1 MTRLLALLLPFL
13 MLAGC
18 SAAPKPV
25 FERLS
30 FDYLTKIKINVGTV
44 DIDENWVPRG
54 SLRQIG
60 FLAPTR
66 PVVALRTMAA
76 ERLVPGGTT
85 GRALFVIDDASLVLT
100 RGRYEAS
107 FAVHLDL
114 RDDMD
119 KTIATATAALRGSR
133 KATDDTDED
142 AVRIDLDALVRKM
155 MDDMNVEFEFQVRS
169 ALKAYLQNTSPD
181 APTPAAVDAQD
192 LTTPTLTPPTVTPP
206 LKP

>member
-1 MTRLLALLLPFL
+1 MTRLLALFLPFL
-13 MLAGC
+13 VLAGC

-25 FERLS
+25 FERLT
-30 FDYLTKIKINVGTV
+30 FDYLTKIKLNVGSIDT
-44 DIDENWVPRG
+44 DENWVPRG

-100 RGRYEAS
+100 RGHYEAS

-114 RDDMD
+114 RDDAGN
-119 KTIATATAALRGSR
+119 TIGTATAALRASR
-133 KATDDTDED
+133 KAADDTDED

-155 MDDMNVEFEFQVRS
+155 MDDMNVEFEFQVLG
-169 ALKAYLQNTSPD
+169 ALKAHLQNTSPD
-181 APTPAAVDAQD
+181 APAPGRVETQD
-192 LTTPTLTPPTVTPP
+192 LTAPVIP
-206 LKP
+206 